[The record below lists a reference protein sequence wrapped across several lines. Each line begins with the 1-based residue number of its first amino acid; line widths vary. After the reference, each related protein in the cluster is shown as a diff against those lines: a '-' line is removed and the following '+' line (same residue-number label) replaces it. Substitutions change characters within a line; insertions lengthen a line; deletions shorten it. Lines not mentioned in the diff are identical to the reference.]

1 MAQFQGKRTDS
12 GIPIHVQTE
21 RYTEGESSASLE
33 GSVCLGE
40 KPGNTVF
47 PLQLDADGY
56 LKVVDTG
63 GGSSGHEYQ
72 DGESNFGA
80 YGHLILGDDGS
91 NLQTISVDSSGRL
104 QVEVVEGGYDGVQY
118 EDGAA
123 VGSPF
128 GTVAFG
134 HDGSNVYP
142 VKVDSD
148 GRLRVVP
155 LGYDGATEHPLSVDS
170 SGRLQVEV
178 VEGQYTGIQYTSGDS
193 DLSPT
198 GTVAL
203 GHDGSEVYPVKVDS
217 NGRLQVEVV
226 EGQYDGV
233 QYDSGENE
241 PYPVGT
247 AVFGHNGSN
256 VYPIKV
262 DSSGYLQV
270 DIHDSP
276 KATVLNVSSDVSLA
290 AGTTTQI
297 VGADADRLCIIIAN
311 LATNTQTFRIGNA
324 STSASTGI
332 ELAPGESIEIETTAA
347 VYGYNPGGSAESV
360 SVMWTE
366 E

>member
-1 MAQFQGKRTDS
+1 LAQFQGKRTDS

-21 RYTEGESSASLE
+21 RYTEGDSSDSLE

-40 KPGNTVF
+40 KPGNVTY
-47 PLQLDADGY
+47 PLQIDADGY
-56 LKVVDTG
+56 LKVTSTG

-72 DGESNFGA
+72 DGDSNFGA

-91 NLQTISVDSSGRL
+91 NLQTISVDTDGRL

-118 EDGAA
+118 EDGATVA
-123 VGSPF
+123 SPF
-128 GTVAFG
+128 GTVALG
-134 HDGSNVYP
+134 HDGSKVYP
-142 VKVDSD
+142 VYVDSV
-148 GRLRVVP
+148 GRLQAVA
-155 LGYDGATEHPLSVDS
+155 LGYDGATERPLSVDT

-178 VEGQYTGIQYTSGDS
+178 VEGQYTGIQY
-193 DLSPT
+193 
-198 GTVAL
+198 
-203 GHDGSEVYPVKVDS
+203 
-217 NGRLQVEVV
+217 
-226 EGQYDGV
+226 
-233 QYDSGENE
+233 DSGESE

-262 DSSGYLQV
+262 DSNGYLQV

-276 KATVLNVSSDVSLA
+276 KATILNTSSDVSLL
-290 AGTTTQI
+290 AGVTTMI

-311 LATNTQTFRIGNA
+311 PAINTQTFRIGNA
-324 STSASTGI
+324 STDASTGI

-347 VYGYNPGGSAESV
+347 IYGYNPGSGAESV

>member
-1 MAQFQGKRTDS
+1 LAQFQGKRTDS
-12 GIPIHVQTE
+12 GIPIHVQRE

-40 KPGNTVF
+40 KPGNVTF
-47 PLQLDADGY
+47 PLQIDADGY
-56 LKVVDTG
+56 LKVTSTG

-72 DGESNFGA
+72 DGDSNFGA

-91 NLQTISVDSSGRL
+91 NLQTISVDTDGRL

-123 VGSPF
+123 VASPF
-128 GTVAFG
+128 GTVALG

-142 VKVDSD
+142 VYVDSS
-148 GRLRVVP
+148 GRLQAVA
-155 LGYDGATEHPLSVDS
+155 LGYDGAAERPLSVDT

-178 VEGQYTGIQYTSGDS
+178 VEGQYTGTQYTSGDS
-193 DLSPT
+193 DPSPI

-203 GHDGSEVYPVKVDS
+203 GHDGSD
-217 NGRLQVEVV
+217 
-226 EGQYDGV
+226 
-233 QYDSGENE
+233 
-241 PYPVGT
+241 
-247 AVFGHNGSN
+247 VF
-256 VYPIKV
+256 PIKV
-262 DSSGYLQV
+262 GSNGYLQV

-276 KATVLNVSSDVSLA
+276 KATVLNTSSDVSLL
-290 AGTTTQI
+290 AGVTTMI

-311 LATNTQTFRIGNA
+311 PAINTQTFRIGNA
-324 STSASTGI
+324 STDASTGI

-347 VYGYNPGGSAESV
+347 IYGYNPGSGAESV

>member
-21 RYTEGESSASLE
+21 RYTEGESSDSLE

-40 KPGNTVF
+40 KPGNVTY
-47 PLQLDADGY
+47 PLQIDADGY
-56 LKVVDTG
+56 LKVTSTG

-72 DGESNFGA
+72 DGDSNFGA

-91 NLQTISVDSSGRL
+91 NLQTISVDTDGRL

-123 VGSPF
+123 VASPF
-128 GTVAFG
+128 GTVALG

-142 VKVDSD
+142 VYVDSS
-148 GRLRVVP
+148 GRLQAVA
-155 LGYDGATEHPLSVDS
+155 LGYDGAAERPLSVDT

-178 VEGQYTGIQYTSGDS
+178 VEGQYTGTQYTSGDS
-193 DLSPT
+193 VASPV

-203 GHDGSEVYPVKVDS
+203 GHDGSDVFPVKVD
-217 NGRLQVEVV
+217 N
-226 EGQYDGV
+226 
-233 QYDSGENE
+233 N
-241 PYPVGT
+241 
-247 AVFGHNGSN
+247 
-256 VYPIKV
+256 
-262 DSSGYLQV
+262 GYLQV

-276 KATVLNVSSDVSLA
+276 KATVLNTSSDVSLL
-290 AGTTTQI
+290 AGVTTMI
-297 VGADADRLCIIIAN
+297 VGADADRLCVMIAN

-324 STSASTGI
+324 STDASTGI

-347 VYGYNPGGSAESV
+347 VYGYNPGAGAESV

>member
-12 GIPIHVQTE
+12 GIPVHIQTE

-47 PLQLDADGY
+47 PVQLDADGY
-56 LKVVDTG
+56 LKVVVVERG
-63 GGSSGHEYQ
+63 GAGHEYQ
-72 DGESNFGA
+72 DGESNLNA

-118 EDGAA
+118 EDGTTVA
-123 VGSPF
+123 SPF
-128 GTVAFG
+128 
-134 HDGSNVYP
+134 
-142 VKVDSD
+142 
-148 GRLRVVP
+148 
-155 LGYDGATEHPLSVDS
+155 
-170 SGRLQVEV
+170 
-178 VEGQYTGIQYTSGDS
+178 
-193 DLSPT
+193 

-217 NGRLQVEVV
+217 LGRLQVEVV
-226 EGQYDGV
+226 EGQYTGI
-233 QYDSGENE
+233 QYDSGESE

-290 AGTTTQI
+290 AGTDTMI
-297 VGADADRLCIIIAN
+297 VGADANRLCVIITN
-311 LATNTQTFRIGNA
+311 LAANTQTFRIGNA
-324 STSASTGI
+324 SVSATAGV